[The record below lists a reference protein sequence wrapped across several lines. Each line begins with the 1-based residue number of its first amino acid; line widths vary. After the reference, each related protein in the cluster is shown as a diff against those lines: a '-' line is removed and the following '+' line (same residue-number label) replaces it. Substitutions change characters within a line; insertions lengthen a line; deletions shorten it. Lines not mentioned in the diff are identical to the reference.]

1 MEMEDLLDTKQI
13 KKKSKKCGI
22 AKKTIKKNC
31 QKTKDSDDDSDFEHL
46 FNAGGGSEDEDL
58 TVMLS

>member
-1 MEMEDLLDTKQI
+1 MCGI
-13 KKKSKKCGI
+13 SKK
-22 AKKTIKKNC
+22 TSKKNR